1 MISKEKYQTYL
12 KLLQEELVPAMG
24 CTEPISIAYAVAQ
37 TRHLLGETPIS
48 GKLAISANI
57 VKNAKSVTVPNT
69 GGMKGIKPAF
79 CAGLVCGDPNAKLE
93 AISKVSKKQIAEI
106 KKAVEEFPLE
116 IVVPDRC
123 DVFDIT
129 VTLASE
135 KNSAKV
141 RIMRS
146 HTNIVFMQKNDEIVY
161 ENIPPIELKSKEK
174 TLLCVK
180 DITEFADVVDINDVK
195 PILDRQIEYNM
206 AIAEEGI
213 RGDYGA
219 SIGKVILR
227 SYQPDIKMTAKAY
240 AAAGSDAR
248 MNGCDLPVIINSGSG
263 NQGMATSIPVIVY
276 ARGLQIPN
284 EKLYRALCISNLITL
299 HLKAGIGT
307 LSAYCGAVSAGAGAG
322 CGVAY
327 LLGGNYEDVSHTLVN
342 ALAIDSGILCDGAKA
357 SCAAKVATAVE
368 SGLLGLQMHYNGK
381 QFFAGDGLV
390 KENVEKTIESVSHVA
405 STGMSETDKE
415 IIKIML
421 DDEPKVK

>member
-116 IVVPDRC
+116 IAVPDRC

-161 ENIPPIELKSKEK
+161 ENIPPIELK
-174 TLLCVK
+174 
-180 DITEFADVVDINDVK
+180 
-195 PILDRQIEYNM
+195 
-206 AIAEEGI
+206 
-213 RGDYGA
+213 
-219 SIGKVILR
+219 
-227 SYQPDIKMTAKAY
+227 
-240 AAAGSDAR
+240 
-248 MNGCDLPVIINSGSG
+248 
-263 NQGMATSIPVIVY
+263 
-276 ARGLQIPN
+276 
-284 EKLYRALCISNLITL
+284 
-299 HLKAGIGT
+299 
-307 LSAYCGAVSAGAGAG
+307 
-322 CGVAY
+322 
-327 LLGGNYEDVSHTLVN
+327 
-342 ALAIDSGILCDGAKA
+342 
-357 SCAAKVATAVE
+357 
-368 SGLLGLQMHYNGK
+368 
-381 QFFAGDGLV
+381 
-390 KENVEKTIESVSHVA
+390 
-405 STGMSETDKE
+405 
-415 IIKIML
+415 
-421 DDEPKVK
+421 

>member
-1 MISKEKYQTYL
+1 MLCKEKYDTYV
-12 KLLQEELVPAMG
+12 KLLKEELVPAMG
-24 CTEPISIAYAVAQ
+24 CTEPISIAYAVAK
-37 TRHLLGETPIS
+37 TKSLLNEKPVRGILEV
-48 GKLAISANI
+48 SANI

-69 GGMKGIKPAF
+69 GGMKGIKTAF
-79 CAGLVCGDPNAKLE
+79 CAGLVGDADAKLQTL
-93 AISKVSKKQIAEI
+93 SKVSEEQIQLI
-106 KKAVEEFPLE
+106 KDYVAQFPLE

-129 VTLASE
+129 VTLFSE
-135 KNSAKV
+135 NHNAKL

-146 HTNIVFMQKNDEIVY
+146 HTNVVFMAKDNQTIF
-161 ENIPPIELKSKEK
+161 ENTPALSLKSKEK
-174 TLLCVK
+174 TLLRVK
-180 DITEFADVVDINDVK
+180 DITDFANQVNIEDVK
-195 PILDRQIEYNM
+195 EVLDKQIEYNM
-206 AIAEEGI
+206 AIAEEGLK
-213 RGDYGA
+213 GDYGA

-227 SYQPDIKMTAKAY
+227 SYQPDIKTTAKAY

-276 ARGLQIPN
+276 AKGLN
-284 EKLYRALCISNLITL
+284 LTGEKLYRALCVSNLITL
-299 HLKAGIGT
+299 HLKSGIGT

-322 CGVAY
+322 CGVCY
-327 LLGGNYEDVSHTLVN
+327 LLGGNYEDISHTLVN
-342 ALAIDSGILCDGAKA
+342 ALAIDSGIICDGAKA

-381 QFFAGDGLV
+381 QFFAGDGII
-390 KENVEKTIESVSHVA
+390 KKDVEDTIESVSKIA

-421 DDEPKVK
+421 EDEEN